1 MRLILVVL
9 VTILCTLNF
18 SEAYKLLIVFPI
30 PGKSH
35 SILGNAFVRHLLNA
49 GHQVTYITPIPMK
62 DVNPALRQ
70 INVETN
76 KNCFAAE
83 EVLDIQKLMRKEVD
97 MKDIPTVFTMMFN
110 IANAT
115 IQHENV
121 QKLITDP
128 TENFDAVI
136 AEWMYSELYS
146 GFSAVFNCPLIF
158 FLSVSPHNM
167 ALSLIDQIPNPAYT
181 ADHIKS
187 NTIPPFPFWTRVQ
200 ELLTLLNWK
209 IHRWWVND
217 RNVNSYDKA
226 FKLAVMRRGRTLPPL
241 EEMKY
246 NASLIFGNSHISTAD
261 GTPLPRNLIEIGGYH
276 IDSKVEPLPED
287 LKKILDDAKEGFIF
301 FSMGSMLQSSKMPE
315 TIKSGLLKIFG
326 QLKQKVIWKFELSV
340 PDKPNNIFMLDW
352 APQQSIL
359 AHPKCVLFITHGGLL
374 STTEALHYRVPIIG
388 IPMFADQFININR
401 AAAKGIGRRV
411 DLNYDTP
418 KNLKLAIEEI
428 LGNSSYR
435 DRVNELSYVYHDRAI
450 SPGAEITRWIHH
462 VIKTKGAPHLRS
474 PALLVPWYQKLYL
487 DLIFLIIISNAIFSM
502 TIIRLISYMKHDINL
517 SKKQS

>member
-1 MRLILVVL
+1 MRLMLILIT
-9 VTILCTLNF
+9 TICLLNY
-18 SEAYKLLIVFPI
+18 SEANNLLVVFPI

-35 SILGNAFVRHLLNA
+35 SILGHAFVRHLLNA
-49 GHQVTYITPIPMK
+49 GHKVTYITPIPMK

-70 INVETN
+70 INVESN
-76 KNCFAAE
+76 KNCFAPE

-97 MKDIPTVFTMMFN
+97 MKDMPTLFTMMFN

-121 QKLITDP
+121 QNLIQDP
-128 TENFDAVI
+128 TEKFDAVI

-146 GFSAVFNCPLIF
+146 GFSAVFNCPLMF

-167 ALSLIDQIPNPAYT
+167 ALSLIDGIPNPAYT

-187 NTIPPFPFWTRVQ
+187 NTIPPFTLWSRVQ
-200 ELLTLLNWK
+200 ELVTLLDWK
-209 IHRWWVND
+209 IYTWWVND

-226 FKLAVMRRGRTLPPL
+226 FKSAVVRRGRILPTLD
-241 EEMKY
+241 EMKY
-246 NASLIFGNSHISTAD
+246 NASLMFGNSHISTSD
-261 GTPLPRNLIEIGGYH
+261 GIPLPRNFIEIGGYH
-276 IDSKVEPLPED
+276 IDGNIEPLSKD
-287 LKKILDDAKEGFIF
+287 LKKILDEAKHGFIF

-315 TIKSGLLKIFG
+315 AIKSGLAKIFG
-326 QLKQKVIWKFELSV
+326 QLKQKVIWKFEGLL

-359 AHPKCVLFITHGGLL
+359 AHPNCVLFITHGGLL
-374 STTEALHYRVPIIG
+374 STTEALHHRVPIIG

-401 AAAKGIGRRV
+401 AAAKGIGKRV

-428 LGNSSYR
+428 LGNSSYG
-435 DRVNELSYVYHDRAI
+435 DRINELNYIYHDRTT
-450 SPGAEITRWIHH
+450 SPGAEITRWVQH

-487 DLIFLIIISNAIFSM
+487 DLIFLIIIIIVIFS
-502 TIIRLISYMKHDINL
+502 IVIKRLIGYKKLNINV
-517 SKKQS
+517 SKKRS